1 MDEKAVRAGLEA
13 LADNLDIDVRHENLD
28 PDMSF
33 SHGGLCLIKNRPVII
48 IDKAASEKVKIKTLI
63 RALRRFDLSR
73 IYIKPALRE
82 LLEAHNKE
90 GTP

>member
-1 MDEKAVRAGLEA
+1 MDGKRVRAGLEA
-13 LADNLDIDVRHENLD
+13 LADNLGIEVRHENLD

-63 RALRRFDLSR
+63 QALRRFDLGR
-73 IYIKPALRE
+73 IYIKPALRDI
-82 LLEAHNKE
+82 LEAPDQEQLH
-90 GTP
+90 